1 MEHMSLTVFSICLQ
15 AAIGIMVFVAI
26 GRLVNKDGIFKNAML
41 VAAGL
46 GIIGLLS
53 SVLHLGRPFKAYLA
67 LSQFASSWLSREIWF
82 SGLFVG
88 LTVLAVLILLFKPQN
103 KGAVNGVSI
112 IAAAV
117 GLAAIAVM
125 SSVFTNASVPLWQ
138 GTVTFVE
145 FYAAAISMG
154 AIIFL
159 FLSIQEAVAIK
170 KLVAIAVVAAVII
183 QVVAVVP
190 NLISQANSSELATQ
204 GSLAILN
211 GMAMVEVLKWL
222 FILVGAVLVVWIA
235 KDELSPSVA
244 NIAMVSALLLFAGQ
258 LVGRYMFYAAMV
270 VGSGLS

>member
-1 MEHMSLTVFSICLQ
+1 MEHMSLTLFSICLQ

-67 LSQFASSWLSREIWF
+67 LTQFSSSWLSREIWF

-88 LTVLAVLILLFKPQN
+88 LTVLAVLILLFRPQN
-103 KGAVNGVSI
+103 KGAVNGTSLL
-112 IAAAV
+112 AAAV
-117 GLAAIAVM
+117 GLVAIAVM
-125 SSVFTNASVPLWQ
+125 SSVFTNASVPLWNSA
-138 GTVTFVE
+138 VTFVE

-159 FLSIQEAVAIK
+159 LLSIQEAAVIK
-170 KLVAIAVVAAVII
+170 KLVAMAVAVAVIVQI
-183 QVVAVVP
+183 VAVMP
-190 NLISQANSSELATQ
+190 NLISLANNPNEAIV
-204 GSLAILN
+204 GSMAILN
-211 GMAMVEVLKWL
+211 GMAVVGALKWL
-222 FILVGAVLVVWIA
+222 FILVGTVLVLWVV
-235 KDELSPSVA
+235 KDELSPTMTSAVT
-244 NIAMVSALLLFAGQ
+244 ISALLLFAGQ
-258 LVGRYMFYAAMV
+258 LVGRYLFYAAMV

>member
-1 MEHMSLTVFSICLQ
+1 MEHISLTLFSICLQ
-15 AAIGIMVFVAI
+15 AAIGIMIFVAI
-26 GRLVNKDGIFKNAML
+26 GRFINKEGVFKNATL
-41 VAAGL
+41 VAAVL

-67 LSQFASSWLSREIWF
+67 LTQFSSSWLSREIWF
-82 SGLFVG
+82 SALFVG
-88 LTVLAVLILLFKPQN
+88 LTVLAALIILFKPQN
-103 KGAVNGVSI
+103 KSVANGLSFL
-112 IAAAV
+112 AALV
-117 GLAAIAVM
+117 GLIAVAVM
-125 SSVFTNASVPLWQ
+125 SSVFTNTSVPIWQ
-138 GTVTFVE
+138 GSVTFLE

-170 KLVAIAVVAAVII
+170 KLVAIAVAAAVIL

-190 NLISQANSSELATQ
+190 NLISLANSSELATQ

-235 KDELSPSVA
+235 KDELSPSLA
-244 NIAMVSALLLFAGQ
+244 NTAMISAFLVFAGQ

-270 VGSGLS
+270 VGSGIS